1 MRRPRTRRLLHLF
14 FAMVAA
20 LLLVAV
26 GLGAWLA
33 HDRAVGLVHPPRVLA
48 DSTPADFDI
57 ATWEDIAFP
66 SPDGLTLRGWLV
78 PPESMGGPTVI
89 FVHGLHGNRSSLLPL
104 AVPLVARGYGALLYD
119 ARNHGES
126 EGTITTLG
134 YAEAADVMGAVA
146 FLRDRPDV
154 GDAPLALVGHSMGA
168 AAVLRAAARLS
179 EVDAVVAIS
188 AFTSLE
194 DNVAEGVRILT
205 GLPPFPFA
213 PLIIAFGEQ
222 EVGLQLSDLRPI
234 DDLAAIAPRP
244 VLFIHGQ
251 ADPLVPAPNSEQLF
265 AAASEPKVLYIV
277 PGGQHGDIVE
287 QPPEEMLAQVI
298 AFMDEHLPIEPPP
311 R

>member
-1 MRRPRTRRLLHLF
+1 MRLSRPRRLLRLL

-33 HDRAVGLVHPPRVLA
+33 RDRALGLVHPPRVLA
-48 DSTPADFDI
+48 ARTPADFDI
-57 ATWEDIAFP
+57 AAWEDIAF
-66 SPDGLTLRGWLV
+66 SSTDGLTLRGWLV
-78 PPESMGGPTVI
+78 PPGSAGGPTVI
-89 FVHGLHGNRSSLLPL
+89 FVHGLRGNRSSLLAL
-104 AVPLVARGYGALLYD
+104 AAPLVARGYGALLYD

-126 EGTITTLG
+126 EGTVTTLG
-134 YAEAADVMGAVA
+134 YAEVADVEGAVA
-146 FLRDRPDV
+146 YLQDRPDV

-168 AAVLRAAARLS
+168 AAVLRAAARLPQ
-179 EVDAVVAIS
+179 VDAVVAIS

-222 EVGLQLSDLRPI
+222 EAGLQLSDLRPI

-244 VLFIHGQ
+244 VMFIHGQ
-251 ADPLVPAPNSEQLF
+251 ADPLVPPRNSEQLY
-265 AAASEPKVLYIV
+265 AAASQPKVLYLV

-287 QPPEEMLAQVI
+287 QPSEEMLAQVI
-298 AFMDEHLPIEPPP
+298 AFVDEHLPIEPPP